1 MRPDTLVGLCADRSF
16 EMMIGLLG
24 ILKAGG
30 AYVPLDPSYP
40 SERLDHMIQDSG
52 VGLIITQQRLIDSLP
67 KRSAQTSYCTIALDS
82 PAVQQQLNN
91 YIKENIDPALIG
103 LTSKHLA
110 YVIYTS
116 GSTGRPKGVVLEH
129 KGLVNLSCHQSRK
142 FDVTGESRVLQFANI
157 GFDSATWEVVMALTV
172 GARLCLISALE
183 TRDIEFLSSKVQEY
197 QITHATLT
205 PALLPHIHPAQWDS
219 VQHLCVAGDQCT
231 LEAANTWSV
240 ARHFY
245 NAYGP
250 SEATVC
256 ATDHE
261 FKQGEQQLLIGKPI
275 DNVEVYVLSPEQ
287 QLLPVGVP
295 GELCIGGVG
304 LARGYLN
311 RPELTAEKFIAH
323 PFSDDPEARLYRS
336 GDLVRW
342 LPDGHLAFLGRLDH
356 QVKIRGFRI
365 ELGEIESQLFREP
378 GVKEAVVIAEKI
390 AVVTSV
396 WSLMSPLM
404 RYLRLRM

>member
-1 MRPDTLVGLCADRSF
+1 M
-16 EMMIGLLG
+16 
-24 ILKAGG
+24 
-30 AYVPLDPSYP
+30 
-40 SERLDHMIQDSG
+40 
-52 VGLIITQQRLIDSLP
+52 
-67 KRSAQTSYCTIALDS
+67 
-82 PAVQQQLNN
+82 
-91 YIKENIDPALIG
+91 
-103 LTSKHLA
+103 
-110 YVIYTS
+110 
-116 GSTGRPKGVVLEH
+116 
-129 KGLVNLSCHQSRK
+129 
-142 FDVTGESRVLQFANI
+142 TGESRVLQFANI
-157 GFDSATWEVVMALTV
+157 GFDAATWEVVMALTV
-172 GARLCLISALE
+172 GARLCLISELE
-183 TRDIEFLSSKVQEY
+183 TRDIELLSAKVQEY
-197 QITHATLT
+197 QITHTTLT
-205 PALLPHIHPAQWDS
+205 PALLPHIHPAQWNS

-240 ARHFY
+240 ERHFY

-287 QLLPVGVP
+287 QLVPIGVP

-356 QVKIRGFRI
+356 QVKIRGFRV
-365 ELGEIESQLFREP
+365 ELGEIESQLLLEP
-378 GVKEAVVIAEKI
+378 SVKEAVVVAREDGGGDKRLV
-390 AVVTSV
+390 AYVTANQTPEVLDATEETMMDSLRQGLPKPYCLITWCPPLLWY
-396 WSLMSPLM
+396 WSSCH
-404 RYLRLRM
+404 